1 MVAAGV
7 IAGDNRDA
15 FLRNKKKTEG
25 EKRET
30 EEFGI
35 LIPQFKHAFNLQ
47 LTAFYQAHNPHI
59 AGTPAPLTHA
69 FLAVA
74 SSNTYVVE
82 TPTCD

>member
-1 MVAAGV
+1 MVAAGM

-25 EKRET
+25 RRET

-35 LIPQFKHAFNLQ
+35 LIPQLSMRFNLQ
-47 LTAFYQAHNPHI
+47 LTAFYQAHTPHI
-59 AGTPAPLTHA
+59 AGTLAPLTHA
-69 FLAVA
+69 FPAVA